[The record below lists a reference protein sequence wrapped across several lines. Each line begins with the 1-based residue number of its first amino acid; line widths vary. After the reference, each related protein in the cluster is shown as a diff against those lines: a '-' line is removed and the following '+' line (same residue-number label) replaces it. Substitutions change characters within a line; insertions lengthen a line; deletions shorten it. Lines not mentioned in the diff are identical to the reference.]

1 MHTKIQPLGMT
12 SLHRKEM
19 PKTAKILTGK
29 KQNKDNANEWVV
41 LTHNDGDALGCVAI
55 LEETIKPK
63 RYFYTNY
70 ADLDKQLQNVIDY
83 VKLYKIYNVTI
94 PDVSL
99 SGNRDKLLELIRE
112 LKKINPN
119 YKLQIF
125 DHHLYP
131 ENYWNG
137 VQAEIYHQYDK
148 CACKILFNY
157 YSKKYNLFD
166 LIPLIDILNIF
177 DIWDKENPK
186 FIEALILNEF
196 FLNFRGTTVTRIVDF
211 YYLLKSNHFEYN
223 FVMGNYKKELLSEF
237 EKYKTDALSRGL
249 MQRSKN
255 GVPITIITSWDYFNF
270 FVYSE
275 HKNKQDVVVG
285 IKYGVFRVRVRKDA
299 FSEQALNNIRQE
311 LCGTTDI
318 GHSLA
323 FSYKIKNFTNSEDII
338 AEIKHLTKVFNKNRL
353 VK

>member
-1 MHTKIQPLGMT
+1 MAT
-12 SLHRKEM
+12 LHRKQM
-19 PKTAKILTGK
+19 PKTAKILTGRN
-29 KQNKDNANEWVV
+29 QNKNNANDWVV
-41 LTHNDGDALGCVAI
+41 LTHNDGDALGCIAV

-70 ADLDKQLQNVIDY
+70 SDLDNQLQNVIDY
-83 VKLYKIYNVTI
+83 VKLYKIYQVVI

-99 SGNRDKLLELIRE
+99 SGNRDKLLELIRT

-131 ENYWNG
+131 DNFWNG
-137 VQAEIYHQYDK
+137 VQAEVYHQYDK

-177 DIWDKENPK
+177 DIWDKENSK
-186 FIEALILNEF
+186 FVEALIFNEF
-196 FLNFRGTTVTRIVDF
+196 FLNFRGTIVTRIVDF
-211 YYLLKSNHFEYN
+211 YYLLKANNFQYN
-223 FVMGNYKKELLSEF
+223 FVMGDYKKQLLDNFNNYKN
-237 EKYKTDALSRGL
+237 DALARGL
-249 MQRSKN
+249 MQRSKT
-255 GVPITIITSWDYFNF
+255 GTPITIITSWDYFNF

-285 IKYGVFRVRVRKDA
+285 IKHGIFRIRIRKDV
-299 FSEQALNNIRQE
+299 FSENALNNIRKQ
-311 LCGTTDI
+311 LCGSTDI

-323 FSYKIKNFTNSEDII
+323 FSYKVDNFTESETII
-338 AEIKHLTKVFNKNRL
+338 DEIKRLTKIFNDNRF
-353 VK
+353 VQ